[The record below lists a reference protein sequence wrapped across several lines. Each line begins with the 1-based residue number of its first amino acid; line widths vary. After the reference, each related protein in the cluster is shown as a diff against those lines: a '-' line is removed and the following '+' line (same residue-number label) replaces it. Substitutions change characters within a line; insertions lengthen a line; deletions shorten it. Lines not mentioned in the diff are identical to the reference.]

1 MLGARNS
8 PCWYAPCKPCCGVRQ
23 AVPLDARGGG
33 PHALAFSSAL
43 AFAPEVCILAR
54 LRTLTGWRA
63 DLAAAG
69 LGVVTALALPP
80 VTLVP
85 ALLIGLPGLV
95 ALLDGSRTW
104 RVALRRG
111 FVFGLAHHLAGLY
124 WVTEAVLVEAAEF
137 WWAIPLAVPALAS
150 VLAAFIAVPCAVAR
164 AVPAGWRRVFVL
176 AGCWVL
182 GDLGRQFALT
192 GFPWNPLGS
201 ATEMPGLLG
210 LVFMQ
215 PAAWVGVGG
224 LTLCTV
230 LLACTPALGKRAAIP
245 ALGAL
250 AVWAAL
256 GAVLLARPPK
266 AAPGLT
272 AVIVQGNVSETEH
285 RDHWRDPGWAAG
297 IFERYLRLTAQGM
310 RQAKATQAPGMRDV
324 VIWPETASPYWL
336 QQEDDA
342 RHAVA
347 QAASGAVASL
357 VGSARQAVTP
367 AGVTKDYNS
376 LIVVMPDGRVG
387 GYYDKHHLVPY
398 GEYFPAYLPI
408 RLGERGWDAGP
419 GLKTLH
425 IAGLPPIGPL
435 ICYEAA
441 FPAQVAVETD
451 RPGFL
456 VNITNDSWFGTSA
469 GPRQHLAAARM
480 RAVEE
485 GLPLVRAANT
495 GISAI
500 IDAHGRLLQV
510 LGLDRQGVL
519 TGPIPGPLPRTPASR
534 MGLAAPALCA
544 VLSLLAGLGLGTR
557 RQSVD
562 SAPNFVQNLVKS
574 SSKAES

>member
-1 MLGARNS
+1 
-8 PCWYAPCKPCCGVRQ
+8 
-23 AVPLDARGGG
+23 
-33 PHALAFSSAL
+33 
-43 AFAPEVCILAR
+43 
-54 LRTLTGWRA
+54 LTGWRA
-63 DLAAAG
+63 DLAAAA
-69 LGVVTALALPP
+69 LGMVTALALPP
-80 VTLVP
+80 VTLAP
-85 ALLIGLPGLV
+85 ALLIGFPGLL
-95 ALLDGSRTW
+95 ALIGGSRSW

-111 FVFGLAHHLAGLY
+111 FFFGLAHHLVGLY
-124 WVTEAVLVEAAEF
+124 WVTEAVLVEAAAF
-137 WWAIPLAVPALAS
+137 WWAIPLAVPALAA
-150 VLAAFIAVPCAVAR
+150 VLAAFIAVPCAAAR
-164 AVPAGWRRVFVL
+164 AVPAGWQRIFVL

-210 LVFMQ
+210 LIFMQ
-215 PAAWVGVGG
+215 PAAWFGVGG

-230 LLACTPALGKRAAIP
+230 LLACTPSLGKRAAIP

-250 AVWAAL
+250 AAWAL
-256 GAVLLARPPK
+256 VGAVLLQRPPK
-266 AAPGLT
+266 PAPGLN

-285 RDHWRDPGWAAG
+285 RDHWQDQGWAAG

-310 RQAKATQAPGMRDV
+310 AAAAASQAPGTRDV
-324 VIWPETASPYWL
+324 VVWPETASPYWL

-347 QAASGAVASL
+347 KAATGAVAAL
-357 VGSARQAVTP
+357 VGSARQEVTA
-367 AGVTKDYNS
+367 AGGTKDYNS
-376 LIVVMPDGRVG
+376 LIVVMPDGSVG

-425 IAGLPPIGPL
+425 ITGLPPIGPL

-451 RPGFL
+451 RPAFL

-495 GISAI
+495 GISAL
-500 IDAHGRLLQV
+500 IDAHGRLLHV
-510 LGLDRQGVL
+510 LGLDRQGVVI
-519 TGPIPGPLPRTPASR
+519 GSIPGYLPRTPASR
-534 MGLAAPALCA
+534 MGLAAPG
-544 VLSLLAGLGLGTR
+544 LLALLSILTGLGLGTR

-562 SAPNFVQNLVKS
+562 SVPNFVQNLVNS